1 METTKIP
8 LEHFTTLDGWTLET
22 EIDEEN
28 KVFHITVSNL
38 NGTIANEQGEET
50 AKQTVSFSLVK
61 KESDE

>member
-1 METTKIP
+1 MEPIKIP

-38 NGTIANEQGEET
+38 NGTIVSEQGEET